1 MRLDNERI
9 LSFVKEKESVYII
22 EEFLEWLKE
31 KSKEDSFDILQE
43 KEENKSLGE
52 QFLSQ
57 TYGIPL
63 DDQNKFIEEKDNIND
78 SNG

>member
-31 KSKEDSFDILQE
+31 KSKEDSFDIL
-43 KEENKSLGE
+43 
-52 QFLSQ
+52 
-57 TYGIPL
+57 
-63 DDQNKFIEEKDNIND
+63 
-78 SNG
+78 